1 MRIKLTKPSG
11 VQAIVKKIECEGRKR
26 SVIVMSPG
34 QRTKD
39 APGVLWIHGG
49 GYISGLKE
57 MVYMSRAVDLVKKYG
72 AVVVSP
78 SYTLSPFK
86 PYPAAIND
94 CYEALLWM
102 KDNAEALGIRK
113 DQIMVGGESA
123 GGGLCAALCM
133 MARDKGEVK
142 VAYQMPLYPMLDN
155 FDTESSKNNH
165 GRMWNTRLNHL
176 GWRLYLRKDA
186 KKEVSPYASPSRQ
199 TDYKGLPPCYTF
211 VSDGE
216 PFYCE
221 TLKFVEDLKA
231 AGVEASVDVYHTN
244 IHAFDLLYP
253 ELDISR
259 EAAEKFN
266 EHFAKA
272 KEEYFA

>member
-11 VQAIVKKIECEGRKR
+11 VKAVVKRIECKGHKR
-26 SVIVMSPG
+26 SVIVMSPE

-39 APGVLWIHGG
+39 SPGVLWIHGG

-72 AVVVSP
+72 SVVVSP

-142 VAYQMPLYPMLDN
+142 IAYQMPLYPMLDN

-221 TLKFVEDLKA
+221 TLKFVKDLKA

-253 ELDISR
+253 DLDISR

>member
-11 VQAIVKKIECEGRKR
+11 VQAVVKRIECEGRKR
-26 SVIVMSPG
+26 SVIVMSPE

-253 ELDISR
+253 DLDISR